1 MKDWTLIAKA
11 SGLNIPAQELSRL
24 VPTLNALDD
33 AFRPLVSALTPD
45 MEPAGHFAAGE
56 ENL

>member
-24 VPTLNALDD
+24 VPTLNALED
-33 AFRPLVSALTPD
+33 AFRPLVPALTPD
-45 MEPAGHFAAGE
+45 MEPAGRFSATEGD
-56 ENL
+56 L